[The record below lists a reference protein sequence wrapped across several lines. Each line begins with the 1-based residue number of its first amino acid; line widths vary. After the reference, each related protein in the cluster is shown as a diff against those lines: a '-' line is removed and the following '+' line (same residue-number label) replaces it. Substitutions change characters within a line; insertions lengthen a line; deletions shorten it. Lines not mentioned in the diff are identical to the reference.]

1 MRLLRKLLKKLINTP
16 RNNHAQQPPGFFYMF
31 NAGRLK
37 RHSPTITSV
46 LLISAALLLL
56 GGCAGTAKP
65 IAQSDTNNVDPYE
78 SFNRTMFK
86 FNDHLDDYIAKPI
99 SDAYLWVTPGIVKSG
114 VTNFFSNLKDINVVL
129 NDHMQGKFGQG
140 LEDTGRFLT
149 NTTAGMLGL
158 FDVASELGLKKHEED
173 FGQTLAV
180 WGVPQGAYLV
190 LPILGPTTA
199 RGLPGGIFDV
209 AANPTSYVGM
219 PVNLVSMLNTRAN
232 AEGALKF
239 IDEAAIDP
247 YVFTREAFL
256 QNQRHLINDGKM
268 DANVEVQPLEYDIDS
283 DVDEKTTGNKAQ
295 KPAAVEK
302 DGSENKET
310 DKSLDN
316 AVFALNKTSES
327 MEEASAKLDN
337 LKQKHKRR
345 HHRAKAQRHKSALPP
360 A

>member
-1 MRLLRKLLKKLINTP
+1 
-16 RNNHAQQPPGFFYMF
+16 MF
-31 NAGRLK
+31 HAGRLK
-37 RHSPTITSV
+37 CSNPVIHCT
-46 LLISAALLLL
+46 LLISFTLLA
-56 GGCAGTAKP
+56 GGCASTSQPADQNNSTAAKTGNKDG
-65 IAQSDTNNVDPYE
+65 SSNVDPYE
-78 SFNRTMFK
+78 SFNRSMFR

-99 SDAYLWVTPGIVKSG
+99 SDAYLWVTPGFLKSG

-140 LEDTGRFLT
+140 IEDTGRFLT
-149 NTTAGMLGL
+149 NSTVGVLGL
-158 FDVASELGLKKHEED
+158 FDVASELGLNKHEED

-199 RGLPGGIFDV
+199 RGVPGGVFDV

-239 IDEAAIDP
+239 IDEASIDP

-256 QNQRHLINDGKM
+256 QNQKHLINDGKV

-283 DVDEKTTGNKAQ
+283 EVDEMAATRKAQ
-295 KPAAVEK
+295 SAAGEK
-302 DGSENKET
+302 NSSANNT
-310 DKSLDN
+310 DRSLDN
-316 AVFALNKTSES
+316 AVIALNNASQS
-327 MEEASAKLDN
+327 MEEAVTKLDKLN
-337 LKQKHKRR
+337 KKHSRR
-345 HHRAKAQRHKSALPP
+345 HFKVKNRGNATAPKAYQ
-360 A
+360 

>member
-1 MRLLRKLLKKLINTP
+1 M
-16 RNNHAQQPPGFFYMF
+16 YY
-31 NAGRLK
+31 AGRIKCLN
-37 RHSPTITSV
+37 SSFTSA
-46 LLISAALLLL
+46 LLISTALLF
-56 GGCAGTAKP
+56 GCASTAKP
-65 IAQSDTNNVDPYE
+65 LDQSDTNNVDPYE

-99 SDAYLWVTPGIVKSG
+99 SDTYLWVTPGFLKSG

-129 NDHMQGKFGQG
+129 NDHLQGKFGQG
-140 LEDTGRFLT
+140 FEDTGRFLT
-149 NTTAGMLGL
+149 NSTVGMLGL

-190 LPILGPTTA
+190 LPVLGPTTA
-199 RGLPGGIFDV
+199 RGVPGGIFDV

-219 PVNLVSMLNTRAN
+219 PVNLVAMLNTRAN

-256 QNQRHLINDGKM
+256 QNQKHLINDGKV
-268 DANVEVQPLEYDIDS
+268 DANVDVQPLEYDIDS
-283 DVDEKTTGNKAQ
+283 DVDEKTAGNKAH
-295 KPAAVEK
+295 KPAA
-302 DGSENKET
+302 SENTGSADSNTEQ
-310 DKSLDN
+310 SMDN
-316 AVFALNKTSES
+316 AMLSLNKTRES
-327 MEEASAKLDN
+327 LEEASTKLDK
-337 LKQKHKRR
+337 LKKRHKKR
-345 HHRAKAQRHKSALPP
+345 HHRAKAHHQTSTSPP